1 MELKEG
7 MYVRT
12 KDGKIKKLLKY
23 TIDENADY
31 INNHRLYFEGDDFG
45 SLHKKEE
52 LPKGSYDITDLIEA
66 GDYVN
71 GYKLLYQDSHYSYF
85 DTSTCDWIY
94 IKENNQRV
102 IKSIVTKEQF
112 ESISYKIDGE

>member
-1 MELKEG
+1 MQIEPN

-12 KDGKIKKLLKY
+12 KDGVITKIEQI
-23 TIDENADY
+23 IDDEIHFNIEPIFSDGEQLGYNWFY
-31 INNHRLYFEGDDFG
+31 IKDVV
-45 SLHKKEE
+45 KA
-52 LPKGSYDITDLIEA
+52 SYNIIDLIEV

-85 DTSTCDWIY
+85 DTDTCDWIY
-94 IKENNQRV
+94 INKDEQ

-112 ESISYKIDGE
+112 ESMQYEVK